1 MAACVSTAPLC
12 VEQGVVAVGL
22 RLVPQERILH
32 ELGEQRRGV
41 NGVRSLPRLGR
52 ESARAM
58 PMTEW

>member
-22 RLVPQERILH
+22 RLAPEWYH
-32 ELGEQRRGV
+32 K
-41 NGVRSLPRLGR
+41 NGSSTNWGNSGAGSMVYGPFHD
-52 ESARAM
+52 SARAM